1 MIVKA
6 IFRNKDYD
14 YFRDKTT
21 NENIEDQVKRHYGDI
36 FECDDEIAK
45 ERIEKGF
52 VVKAT
57 KKEEKEYYD
66 SLDTNDEITN
76 NENK

>member
-6 IFRNKDYD
+6 IFKNKDYD

-52 VVKAT
+52 VVKTT

-66 SLDTNDEITN
+66 SLDTNDEMTN